1 MKKAARTATVVLTIV
16 VGSFRPETAASQS
29 ANQPSSPA
37 SEEMG
42 LLVGLSSQRTL
53 WISSTDGALRL
64 VADKPYLL
72 VPRTDGFWWVGT
84 VNRCFAEELNGEG
97 MNITEAGGFVV
108 SGEELFVTR
117 PRDTAHVV
125 LNGEDC
131 ATAEQKAHEINK
143 RTARAMADS
152 LAAAGDSTALQ
163 ALATD
168 TAAVQ
173 DSEEIYCEIG
183 TRTITFVSPKLI
195 SIEKRDRVTEF
206 CSPAKYYESGENR
219 VMPFGDTTN
228 FDLAQV
234 LTHRQRQRVS
244 RDLAG
249 WLNGRELEADS
260 NPMNGLGWAVTRDRG
275 NWVASVFIDGPI
287 VARGGSDMEY
297 RPTLPPS
304 FTGAAPLPIS
314 WPKLKKLV
322 PDLRDAASS
331 PSGSHLVLIAG
342 DTLIVAPVNGGVL
355 GKPLIKIGIG
365 PYQDFV
371 MLRWASRSEVLEWNR
386 AIPAVPG
393 PYVEVRAQP

>member
-1 MKKAARTATVVLTIV
+1 MKKAGRIATVALAIIV
-16 VGSFRPETAASQS
+16 GWLRPPILASQS
-29 ANQPSSPA
+29 TDRPSKAA

-53 WISSTDGALRL
+53 WISSTDGAFRL

-84 VNRCFAEELNGEG
+84 INRCFAEELNGEG
-97 MNITEAGGFVV
+97 MNITEVGGFVV

-117 PRDTAHVV
+117 AADTAHVV

-143 RTARAMADS
+143 RIARAMADS
-152 LAAAGDSTALQ
+152 LAAAGDSTALHS
-163 ALATD
+163 LAKD
-168 TAAVQ
+168 TATVQ
-173 DSEEIYCEIG
+173 DSEETYCEIG
-183 TRTITFVSPKLI
+183 TRTITFVSPKMI

-206 CSPAKYYESGENR
+206 CTPAKYYESGENR

-234 LTHRQRQRVS
+234 LTQRQRQRVS
-244 RDLAG
+244 RDLAE

-297 RPTLPPS
+297 RPTLPHS
-304 FTGAAPLPIS
+304 FTGAVQLPIS
-314 WPKLKKLV
+314 WAKLKKLV

-331 PSGSHLVLIAG
+331 PSGSHVVLIAG
-342 DTLIVAPVNGGVL
+342 DTLMVAPVNAGVL
-355 GKPLIKIGIG
+355 GKPLIKLGVG

-371 MLRWASRSEVLEWNR
+371 MLRWASRSEMLEWNR
-386 AIPAVPG
+386 AIPALPG
-393 PYVEVRAQP
+393 PYIEVRSQP